1 MRFFRPPHRVVTAH
15 PAEAAAIARLYE
27 RSWEDAG
34 ATITPAALR
43 EVVPSREEV
52 VAWFGGGFEIYR
64 TEQDSTLVGAVR
76 LSFPAGSCHLDQLVV
91 MPQFRRKGHG
101 RSLVEHAVGRARR
114 AGATRVWAQV
124 SPRLHAGQAFFASMG
139 FQVSS
144 PNTVELAG
152 EPLLLLELAV

>member
-1 MRFFRPPHRVVTAH
+1 MRFFRPSHHVVPAH

-27 RSWEDAG
+27 RGWEDAG
-34 ATITPAALR
+34 ARLTPAVMR

-64 TEQDSTLVGAVR
+64 TEQESTLVGAVR

-91 MPQFRRKGHG
+91 LPQYRRRGHG
-101 RSLVEHAVGRARR
+101 RSLVDHAVGRARR

-144 PNTVELAG
+144 PNEVALAG